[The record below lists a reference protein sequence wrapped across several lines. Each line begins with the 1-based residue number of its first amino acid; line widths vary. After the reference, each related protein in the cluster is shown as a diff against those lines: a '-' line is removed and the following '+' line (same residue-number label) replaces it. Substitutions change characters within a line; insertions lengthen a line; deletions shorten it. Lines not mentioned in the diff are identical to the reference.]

1 MVGVAINRGQ
11 AWLIGV
17 TLITHLMHYES
28 LKFNSIPDDSISSSS
43 VPVCWFLAIA
53 FDRHFLCLIRCNSFY
68 CVYLHSQ
75 TFVADF
81 IYHKASQELF
91 SGSFVD
97 EFHLDSRPNLID
109 RKYVAFFINK
119 SQSMTLDTRYKCER
133 PLHVWI
139 VHLLLKSVLSCRDMF
154 RAVVPSLY
162 CFS

>member
-43 VPVCWFLAIA
+43 VPVCWFRVIA
-53 FDRHFLCLIRCNSFY
+53 FDRDSLPVIRCNSFY
-68 CVYLHSQ
+68 YIYLHSQ
-75 TFVADF
+75 TFVPDL
-81 IYHKASQELF
+81 IYLKASQELF
-91 SGSFVD
+91 SGWFVD
-97 EFHLDSRPNLID
+97 EFHRDSRPNLID

-119 SQSMTLDTRYKCER
+119 SQSMTLNTRYKCER

-139 VHLLLKSVLSCRDMF
+139 VHLLLKSHLSCRAMF

-162 CFS
+162 CFN